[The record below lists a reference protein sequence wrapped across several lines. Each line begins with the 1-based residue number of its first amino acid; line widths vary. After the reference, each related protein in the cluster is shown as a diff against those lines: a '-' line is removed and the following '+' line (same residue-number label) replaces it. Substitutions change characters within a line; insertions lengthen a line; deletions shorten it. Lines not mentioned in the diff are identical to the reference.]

1 MFKLLKRLK
10 WSDYLLYVLAIG
22 LIVVQVWLDLKLPKY
37 MQSITAL
44 ILTPGVQVADIWKEG
59 LEMLACVLG
68 SVFSSMIVGFIVA
81 KVSAGFSK
89 RLRGDIYN
97 KVESFS
103 LEEIK
108 KFSTASLIT
117 RTTNDVSQVQMLL
130 TMGTQL
136 IIKAP
141 IMAVWAICDMSV
153 SSYQYSVAVAI
164 AVAVMILTIAI
175 LIVFAL
181 PKFKKMQTLTD
192 NINRITRENLEGVRV
207 VRAYNAEKF
216 ESEKFEK
223 ANEEQTKVGLFTSR
237 MMGILNPMMQFVM
250 SSITLIIYLIGSQII
265 NSANLPAEKLTALT
279 EITSFSFY
287 AMLVI
292 SSFMMMALIFV
303 IAPRA
308 TVSAKR
314 INEVLD
320 EKSKI
325 QDGTFTGE
333 TDTKG
338 KVEFK
343 NVYFKYPDADEYVL
357 EDISFTVSKGETVA
371 FIGSTGSGKS
381 TLINLVPRFYDVT
394 DGSILIDDVSISDY
408 NLETLRNKLGYIS
421 QKAVMFSG
429 TVKDNVCFGES
440 NQKDVSEEQIKSA
453 LETAS
458 ALDFV
463 EKMPQGINSNINQGG
478 TNISGGQK
486 QRLSIAR
493 ALARKPEILIFDD
506 SFSALDYKTDKKL
519 RQNLKKSLKD
529 TTLLIVAQRIGTIKD
544 ADKIIVLSDGKIVGE
559 GKHQDLLESCEVYK
573 EIALSQLS
581 EEELK
586 NEQR

>member
-10 WSDYLLYVLAIG
+10 WSDYLLYIVAIG
-22 LIVVQVWLDLKLPKY
+22 LIVVQVWLDLKLPRY
-37 MQSITAL
+37 MRTITEL
-44 ILTPGVQVADIWKEG
+44 IITPGVTVSQIWIKG
-59 LEMLACVLG
+59 FEMLGFTLL
-68 SVFSSMIVGFIVA
+68 SVFSSIIVGFIVA

-141 IMAVWAICDMSV
+141 IMAIWTICDMSA
-153 SSYQYSVAVAI
+153 SAYQYSIAVGVAVAI
-164 AVAVMILTIAI
+164 MILTITI
-175 LIVFAL
+175 LIVTAL

-223 ANEEQTKVGLFTSR
+223 ANQEQTKVGLFTSR
-237 MMGILNPMMQFVM
+237 TMGILNPMMQFVM
-250 SSITLIIYLIGSQII
+250 SSITLIIYLIGSYII
-265 NSANLPAEKLTALT
+265 NSESLPNEKMIALT
-279 EITSFSFY
+279 EISSFSFY

-314 INEVLD
+314 INEVL
-320 EKSKI
+320 EENSKI
-325 QDGTFTGE
+325 KNGTFTE
-333 TDTKG
+333 DTSVKG

-357 EDISFTVSKGETVA
+357 ENISFVANKGETVA

-381 TLINLVPRFYDVT
+381 TLINLVPRFYDAT
-394 DGSILIDDVSISDY
+394 DGNILIDNVSITDY

-429 TVKDNVCFGES
+429 TVKDNICFGES
-440 NQKDVSEEQIKSA
+440 NQKEISDNEIKNA

-463 EKMPQGINSNINQGG
+463 EKMPQGIDSDINQGG

-519 RQNLKKSLKD
+519 RQNLNNSLKD

-544 ADKIIVLSDGKIVGE
+544 ADKIIVLSDGKIVGQ
-559 GKHQDLLESCEVYK
+559 GRHSDLLKTCEVYK